1 MKTPTWRSNLAV
13 FISLA
18 VLVIGYF
25 FWQQY
30 LAVQQF
36 KEQAREHSRI
46 LAAVVERNISNVLA
60 SDKGLEAV
68 VTRFLQNSARFVRSL
83 DETERFQ
90 ESELSAFAG
99 ESGLAGVTIIHRD
112 GQGIVGGPKGWLP
125 EFVGC
130 SPGLTS
136 LPERH
141 LSVFSLETGEKKGQ
155 AEGPGCVIVG
165 LATGE
170 IETLRQEVSVDRL
183 LQVLSR
189 LHGIA
194 SIRLEPAA
202 AAREL
207 DNRNSSVLLTRE
219 NNRVVSRAIFPMGA
233 QRLVVSLEADHFSE
247 RLQQMRR
254 QFGLFMI
261 FLVFSGTVS
270 TWWLFRMQRL
280 RVLQAREFERK
291 LARQHEEA
299 ALGRAAETITHE
311 MRNPLNAIGMGLQRL
326 QIEAPALAADHQQ
339 LIVSM
344 REAVDR
350 SDTIISS
357 LRQYTHAFELS
368 REPLVI
374 AELIGRVITLYQALC
389 DERSIRVELDLDQDL
404 VVNGDRALLGELFE
418 NVIKNGIEAQPDGGF
433 LQITLGGSVAGGC
446 EVTMVNGG
454 CTLGADEA
462 RHIFEPYFTRKSK
475 GTGLGLPISRK
486 IVEAHAGACSCRVDH
501 DNGLFYLFITL
512 PLAIPVSLAGE

>member
-30 LAVQQF
+30 LALQQF

-46 LAAVVERNISNVLA
+46 LAAVVERNISNVLVG
-60 SDKGLEAV
+60 DKGLEDV
-68 VTRFLQNSARFVRSL
+68 ITRFLKNSARFVRSL

-99 ESGLAGVTIIHRD
+99 ESGLAGVAIIHRD
-112 GQGIVGGPKGWLP
+112 GQETVSGPKGWLP
-125 EFVGC
+125 EALGC

-136 LPERH
+136 LPARH
-141 LSVFSLETGEKKGQ
+141 LSVFSLETGEGGQDKGK
-155 AEGPGCVIVG
+155 GCVIVG

-202 AAREL
+202 ATNDS
-207 DNRNSSVLLTRE
+207 DNRISSVLLTRE
-219 NNRVVSRAIFPMGA
+219 NNRVVSKTIFPMGA
-233 QRLVVSLEADHFSE
+233 QRLVIALDADHFSE

-254 QFGLFMI
+254 QFGLFVL
-261 FLVFSGTVS
+261 FLIFSGTVS

-311 MRNPLNAIGMGLQRL
+311 MRNPLNAIGMGLQRF
-326 QIEAPALAADHQQ
+326 QIEAPELAADHQQ
-339 LIVSM
+339 LIISM

-350 SDTIISS
+350 SDAIISS

-368 REPLVI
+368 REPLVL
-374 AELIGRVITLYQALC
+374 AELIGRVITLYQSLC
-389 DERSIRVELDLDQDL
+389 DERSIRVDLDLDHSL
-404 VVNGDRALLGELFE
+404 VVNGDKALLGELFE

-433 LQITLGGSVAGGC
+433 LQISLGGSAGRC
-446 EVTMVNGG
+446 EVTMVNAG
-454 CTLGADEA
+454 CTLRADEA

-475 GTGLGLPISRK
+475 GTGLGLPISKK
-486 IVEAHAGACSCRVDH
+486 IVEAHAGACSSRVDY

-512 PLAIPVSLAGE
+512 PLAIPAPPAEK